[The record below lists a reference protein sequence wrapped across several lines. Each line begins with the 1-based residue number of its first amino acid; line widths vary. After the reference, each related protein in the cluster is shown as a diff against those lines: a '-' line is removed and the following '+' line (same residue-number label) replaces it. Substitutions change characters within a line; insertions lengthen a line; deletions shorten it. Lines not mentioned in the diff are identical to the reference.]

1 MSRNPT
7 PISMKIRYIILTFL
21 MCNRGKKYTSSQL
34 WSFILENKLLP
45 STKGMPR
52 PHSLAGWVR
61 RDNEKARGVLV
72 RVEMEGEHP
81 ILFYIP

>member
-1 MSRNPT
+1 
-7 PISMKIRYIILTFL
+7 

-52 PHSLAGWVR
+52 SHSLAGYVR
-61 RDNEKARGVLV
+61 RDKEKARSVLG
-72 RVEMEGEHP
+72 RVEMEGKEP